1 MTAVTTNKRPQRF
14 FSSGSNLR
22 FGGRQSTVTMG
33 FHALAQSRLSPRFSS
48 TRKNKSFLQYFAT
61 GSGTA
66 SYQDFEEYEFVECLS
81 EETQIIYLFTNCNLQ
96 PHKLSQCTLATRL
109 KSLGGGRK
117 LWLSETE
124 VQGKF
129 TIGGRGRGRGR
140 GFDLEC
146 VEVCHLGLSGD
157 MLPRNIFNFKPS
169 EMAANAFK
177 TNMVW

>member
-1 MTAVTTNKRPQRF
+1 MTAVNTNTRPQRF

-33 FHALAQSRLSPRFSS
+33 FHALAQSRLFPRFSS

-66 SYQDFEEYEFVECLS
+66 SCQDYEEYEFVECLL
-81 EETQIIYLFTNCNLQ
+81 EETQIIDLFTNCKLQ

-109 KSLGGGRK
+109 NSASSGFYSGPQPGFFLWGGAIQKGDGPNETGGVNLQGGE

-129 TIGGRGRGRGR
+129 TIEGRAGG
-140 GFDLEC
+140 F
-146 VEVCHLGLSGD
+146 
-157 MLPRNIFNFKPS
+157 
-169 EMAANAFK
+169 
-177 TNMVW
+177 

>member
-1 MTAVTTNKRPQRF
+1 MTAVTTNKCPQ
-14 FSSGSNLR
+14 NLR

-33 FHALAQSRLSPRFSS
+33 FHALVQSRLSPRFSS

-66 SYQDFEEYEFVECLS
+66 SFQDYEEYEFVECLS
-81 EETQIIYLFTNCNLQ
+81 EETQIIDLLTNCKKQ

-109 KSLGGGRK
+109 KFLGGGGK

-129 TIGGRGRGRGR
+129 KMGGGG
-140 GFDLEC
+140 E
-146 VEVCHLGLSGD
+146 GLTW
-157 MLPRNIFNFKPS
+157 
-169 EMAANAFK
+169 NALK
-177 TNMVW
+177 CAT

>member
-66 SYQDFEEYEFVECLS
+66 SYQDYEEYEFVECLS
-81 EETQIIYLFTNCNLQ
+81 EETQIIDLFTNCNLQ
-96 PHKLSQCTLATRL
+96 PHTLSQCTLATRL
-109 KSLGGGRK
+109 NSA
-117 LWLSETE
+117 SS
-124 VQGKF
+124 
-129 TIGGRGRGRGR
+129 
-140 GFDLEC
+140 GFY
-146 VEVCHLGLSGD
+146 SG
-157 MLPRNIFNFKPS
+157 P
-169 EMAANAFK
+169 
-177 TNMVW
+177 

>member
-33 FHALAQSRLSPRFSS
+33 FHALAQGRLSPRFSS
-48 TRKNKSFLQYFAT
+48 TRKNKSFLQCFAT

-66 SYQDFEEYEFVECLS
+66 SYQDYEEYEFVECLS
-81 EETQIIYLFTNCNLQ
+81 EETQIIDLFTNCKKQ
-96 PHKLSQCTLATRL
+96 PHKLSQCTLATLL
-109 KSLGGGRK
+109 KFLGGRGGK

-129 TIGGRGRGRGR
+129 KMGGGGG
-140 GFDLEC
+140 
-146 VEVCHLGLSGD
+146 GLTW
-157 MLPRNIFNFKPS
+157 
-169 EMAANAFK
+169 NALK
-177 TNMVW
+177 CAT